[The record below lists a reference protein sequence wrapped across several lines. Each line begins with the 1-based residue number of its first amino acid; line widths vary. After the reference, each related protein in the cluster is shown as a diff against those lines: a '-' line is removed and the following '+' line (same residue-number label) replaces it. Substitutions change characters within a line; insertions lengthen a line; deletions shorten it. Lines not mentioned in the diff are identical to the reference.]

1 MEIKV
6 SLSGAVSK
14 NNAIQT
20 WIYKVNKSRNEG
32 DVDTATTYIWA
43 ALIAL
48 KETRSERRKI
58 FRLDEVWLDISL
70 TVRKC
75 WQQMKRRASSK

>member
-32 DVDTATTYIWA
+32 DVDTATTYI
-43 ALIAL
+43 
-48 KETRSERRKI
+48 
-58 FRLDEVWLDISL
+58 
-70 TVRKC
+70 
-75 WQQMKRRASSK
+75 